1 MRATLS
7 PEENLGVGS
16 VGGAVET
23 MILMPVLTWKLCS
36 QEGRPY
42 PRFPG
47 MYRGVFVQASSMAP
61 VTALQMFFNG
71 IIEGAVTRGAR
82 SATDAEAIGCSM
94 AAGAGSSILY
104 GPVDLIAIHQQKM
117 GLGPAATIS
126 HLCRTHG
133 VLSLWRGIVP
143 TAIRESIYT
152 SGYLGLGPVFTSKI
166 MQQDGWGDS
175 YFSAAMIGSCI
186 AGVVANVMSQPVDTA
201 KTCIQADIEG
211 KNYRST
217 IQALPKLFS
226 DQGLR
231 GLYLGG
237 LARTI
242 RTCGAFFIV
251 GTIREKV
258 ILRKTADAERR
269 G

>member
-1 MRATLS
+1 
-7 PEENLGVGS
+7 
-16 VGGAVET
+16 
-23 MILMPVLTWKLCS
+23 
-36 QEGRPY
+36 
-42 PRFPG
+42 
-47 MYRGVFVQASSMAP
+47 
-61 VTALQMFFNG
+61 
-71 IIEGAVTRGAR
+71 
-82 SATDAEAIGCSM
+82 
-94 AAGAGSSILY
+94 
-104 GPVDLIAIHQQKM
+104 
-117 GLGPAATIS
+117 
-126 HLCRTHG
+126 
-133 VLSLWRGIVP
+133 
-143 TAIRESIYT
+143 
-152 SGYLGLGPVFTSKI
+152 
-166 MQQDGWGDS
+166 
-175 YFSAAMIGSCI
+175 
-186 AGVVANVMSQPVDTA
+186 MSQPVDTA